1 MMNLIPFPG
10 HKEVMFMS
18 LAHLAASLRVAALL
32 LIPIAAVRTARSCLT
47 LNSGAFS
54 EERVLECSSIARSP
68 AIVVEAT
75 GASPIVCYPLSN
87 HASATK
93 AGRKAEI
100 GVGLFFNANPLS
112 VP

>member
-1 MMNLIPFPG
+1 
-10 HKEVMFMS
+10 MS
-18 LAHLAASLRVAALL
+18 LAHLAASLRAAALL

-54 EERVLECSSIARSP
+54 EERVLECSSISFIARSP

-93 AGRKAEI
+93 AGRKAGI